1 MYLEFLYI
9 FIDYL
14 VILKKRVLFFE
25 WGLPAITG
33 VVCMVLSYGFG
44 INSQYAIIDK
54 SFGYVG
60 TLLGFTLAALTLL
73 LSIDKM
79 KEAKEYKIDR
89 IIHNRQATLYDL
101 IIISYTYLIVVEG
114 ILCLSFFI
122 AKMFDFLY
130 IEKIAI
136 ALNAL
141 YIVLLFNV
149 LLATIRTITDMYFIL
164 IKR

>member
-9 FIDYL
+9 FIDYF

-25 WGLPAITG
+25 WGFPALAG
-33 VVCMVLSYGFG
+33 VVCMGLSYGFG

-73 LSIDKM
+73 LTSDKIT
-79 KEAKEYKIDR
+79 ETKEYR
-89 IIHNRQATLYDL
+89 IKRKIHNRQATLYDL
-101 IIISYTYLIVVEG
+101 VIISYTYLIVVEG

-122 AKMFDFLY
+122 AKLFCFLY

-136 ALNAL
+136 VLNAI
-141 YIVLLFNV
+141 YIALLFNI

>member
-9 FIDYL
+9 FIDYFS
-14 VILKKRVLFFE
+14 ILKRRVLLFE
-25 WGLPAITG
+25 WGFPVMAGAT
-33 VVCMVLSYGFG
+33 CMVLSYAFD
-44 INSQYAIIDK
+44 INNQYAIIEK

-73 LSIDKM
+73 LSSDKM
-79 KEAKEYKIDR
+79 KDAKNYLIDR
-89 IIHNRQATLYDL
+89 MLHNRQASLYDL
-101 IIISYTYLIVVEG
+101 VVISYTYLIVVEG
-114 ILCLSFFI
+114 ILCISFFF
-122 AKMFDFLY
+122 AELFDFVY

-136 ALNAL
+136 ILNSL
-141 YIVLLFNV
+141 YVVLLFNV

>member
-1 MYLEFLYI
+1 
-9 FIDYL
+9 
-14 VILKKRVLFFE
+14 
-25 WGLPAITG
+25 
-33 VVCMVLSYGFG
+33 MVLSYGFG

-79 KEAKEYKIDR
+79 KEAREYKIDR

-122 AKMFDFLY
+122 ARMFDFLY

-136 ALNAL
+136 ALNAI

-164 IKR
+164 IKH

>member
-9 FIDYL
+9 FIDYF

-25 WGLPAITG
+25 WGLPTIAG
-33 VVCMVLSYGFG
+33 VICIALSFGFG
-44 INSQYAIIDK
+44 INNQFAIIDK

-73 LSIDKM
+73 LSSDKM
-79 KEAKEYKIDR
+79 KEAKEYKIER

-101 IIISYTYLIVVEG
+101 VIISYTYLIVVEG

-122 AKMFDFLY
+122 AKLFDFLY
-130 IEKIAI
+130 IEKIAVV
-136 ALNAL
+136 LNAI

>member
-9 FIDYL
+9 FIDYF

-25 WGLPAITG
+25 WGLPTIAGAI
-33 VVCMVLSYGFG
+33 CIALSFGFG
-44 INSQYAIIDK
+44 INNQFAIIDK

-73 LSIDKM
+73 LSSDKM
-79 KEAKEYKIDR
+79 KEAKEYKIER

-101 IIISYTYLIVVEG
+101 VIISYTYLIVVEG

-122 AKMFDFLY
+122 ARMFDFLY

-136 ALNAL
+136 ALNAI

-164 IKR
+164 IKH

>member
-25 WGLPAITG
+25 WGLPAIIG
-33 VVCMVLSYGFG
+33 VVCMVLSYGFC

-122 AKMFDFLY
+122 ARMFDFLY

-136 ALNAL
+136 ALNAI

-164 IKR
+164 IKH

>member
-9 FIDYL
+9 FIDYFVL
-14 VILKKRVLFFE
+14 QKKRVLIFE
-25 WGLPAITG
+25 WGLPALIG
-33 VVCMVLSYGFG
+33 LICMAMSYVFDV
-44 INSQYAIIDK
+44 NTQYAIIEK

-73 LSIDKM
+73 LSSDKM
-79 KEAKEYKIDR
+79 KEAKEYKINKK
-89 IIHNRQATLYDL
+89 IHNKQASLYDL
-101 IIISYTYLIVVEG
+101 VVISYTYLIVVEG

-122 AKMFDFLY
+122 AQLFEFVY

-136 ALNAL
+136 ALNAI
-141 YIVLLFNV
+141 YIVMLFNI

>member
-79 KEAKEYKIDR
+79 KEAREYKIDR

-122 AKMFDFLY
+122 ARMFDFLY

-136 ALNAL
+136 ALNAI

-149 LLATIRTITDMYFIL
+149 LLATIRTITEMYFIL

>member
-114 ILCLSFFI
+114 ILCLSF
-122 AKMFDFLY
+122 
-130 IEKIAI
+130 
-136 ALNAL
+136 
-141 YIVLLFNV
+141 LLQKCSIFY
-149 LLATIRTITDMYFIL
+149 T
-164 IKR
+164 

>member
-79 KEAKEYKIDR
+79 KEAREYKIDR

-122 AKMFDFLY
+122 ARMFDFLY

-136 ALNAL
+136 ALNAI

-164 IKR
+164 IKH

>member
-9 FIDYL
+9 FIDYFVL
-14 VILKKRVLFFE
+14 QKKRVLIFE
-25 WGLPAITG
+25 WGLPAHIG
-33 VVCMVLSYGFG
+33 LICMAMSYVFDV
-44 INSQYAIIDK
+44 NTQYAIIEK

-73 LSIDKM
+73 LSSDKM
-79 KEAKEYKIDR
+79 KEAKEYKINKK
-89 IIHNRQATLYDL
+89 IHNKQASLYDL
-101 IIISYTYLIVVEG
+101 VVISYTYLIVVEG

-122 AKMFDFLY
+122 AQLFEFVY

-136 ALNAL
+136 ALNAI
-141 YIVLLFNV
+141 YIVMLFNI